1 MDRRYGD
8 GIVDRDEELIE
19 VLRNYY
25 AQTEQGTV
33 CYFGEAVNIYENGA
47 IVSHEGAWRADD
59 PGNAPGIFMPADP
72 QEGMTFQQENAPGV
86 AMDEATI
93 VRVSGDTIT
102 IRDFNPL
109 DGSKGTKVYVAGI
122 GLVTDGPLDLIRTEP
137 ERI

>member
-1 MDRRYGD
+1 
-8 GIVDRDEELIE
+8 
-19 VLRNYY
+19 
-25 AQTEQGTV
+25 
-33 CYFGEAVNIYENGA
+33 
-47 IVSHEGAWRADD
+47 
-59 PGNAPGIFMPADP
+59 MPADP
-72 QEGMTFQQENAPGV
+72 QEGMIFQQENAPGV
-86 AMDEATI
+86 AVDEATI